1 MKPRIVLRLAALA
14 AGAFIGGC
22 SYDSS
27 TYLPPPSPVTVT
39 LIGLPDTLAAGDIAV
54 FGVRVQDTAGNAV
67 PQPAVTITSSDSAVA
82 VVDGSGRVRGVAS
95 GVVTIRA
102 SALGG
107 STAATLV
114 VTGGPAVFRLQ
125 HFGGAL
131 LPELVEID
139 TVRFSDG
146 TSEIHDL
153 YLDSG
158 TLTLS
163 GGPRPTYQTT
173 LHYGE
178 YVVTVDGAGQQH
190 LVPDGTHDARDQGF
204 VSYDV
209 RGDLTLTSLLP
220 DLTES
225 GSAGPGGFEVLYR
238 YSASDVTPTEAFFAR
253 AAR

>member
-1 MKPRIVLRLAALA
+1 MKPWILLRLAALA

-67 PQPAVTITSSDSAVA
+67 PQPALTITSSDSAVA
-82 VVDGSGRVRGVAS
+82 VVDGSGRVRGVAG

-114 VTGGPAVFRLQ
+114 VTGGPAVFQLQ

-131 LPELVEID
+131 VPELVEID

-146 TSEIHDL
+146 TSEIRDL
-153 YLDSG
+153 YLDGG

-163 GGPRPTYQTT
+163 GGPHPSYQTT
-173 LHYGE
+173 LHYAE
-178 YVVTVDGAGQQH
+178 YAVTVDDAGQH
-190 LVPDGTHDARDQGF
+190 LVLDGTHDVRDQGF
-204 VSYDV
+204 VSYDA
-209 RGDLTLTSLLP
+209 RGDLSLTSLLP

-225 GSAGPGGFEVLYR
+225 ASAGPAGFEVLYR
-238 YSASDVTPTEAFFAR
+238 YSASDFTPTEAFVAR
-253 AAR
+253 TAR

>member
-173 LHYGE
+173 LHYASSLSSAEWIEEAPSSGRRIIPIDDFG
-178 YVVTVDGAGQQH
+178 TVQFTAAMTIALAG
-190 LVPDGTHDARDQGF
+190 TR
-204 VSYDV
+204 VSSV
-209 RGDLTLTSLLP
+209 IQVSP
-220 DLTES
+220 NK
-225 GSAGPGGFEVLYR
+225 SAP
-238 YSASDVTPTEAFFAR
+238 PEAA
-253 AAR
+253 